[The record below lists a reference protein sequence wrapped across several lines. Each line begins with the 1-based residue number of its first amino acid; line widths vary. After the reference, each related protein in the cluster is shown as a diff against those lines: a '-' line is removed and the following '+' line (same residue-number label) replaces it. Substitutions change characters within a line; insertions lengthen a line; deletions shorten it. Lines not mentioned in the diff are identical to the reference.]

1 MRRIVT
7 IADHVNALSEEQQAL
22 IAKEVAMVER
32 ADKELA
38 QATAGLVTSGP
49 VPDNPTPRQHELSK
63 DFDSAEERY
72 AEAIRILEDRMAE
85 LGFPYKVSSVEFE
98 PE

>member
-38 QATAGLVTSGP
+38 QATAGLVTSGS
-49 VPDNPTPRQHELSK
+49 VPEIQLPGNTNYRKILIRQRNGTPKQSEYSKTVWQSWAFPTR
-63 DFDSAEERY
+63 
-72 AEAIRILEDRMAE
+72 
-85 LGFPYKVSSVEFE
+85 
-98 PE
+98 